1 MTFFCMKYTWRMHII
16 GKANELLHA
25 VFLQKLE
32 LLFAR
37 FISKQL
43 GGTLGFLLHK
53 VYLENAHY
61 WKRKLTFACSYFCRN
76 WSSNLQGL

>member
-1 MTFFCMKYTWRMHII
+1 MAFFCMKYTWKMHYI

-25 VFLQKLE
+25 AFYQKLE

-43 GGTLGFLLHK
+43 RGTLGFFLHK
-53 VYLENAHY
+53 VYLENAHD
-61 WKRKLTFACSYFCRN
+61 
-76 WSSNLQGL
+76 

>member
-1 MTFFCMKYTWRMHII
+1 MKYTWKMHII

-25 VFLQKLE
+25 AFLQKLE

-43 GGTLGFLLHK
+43 GGTLGFLVHK
-53 VYLENAHY
+53 VYLANADY
-61 WKRKLTFACSYFCRN
+61 LKGKLMFSCRSFCRN